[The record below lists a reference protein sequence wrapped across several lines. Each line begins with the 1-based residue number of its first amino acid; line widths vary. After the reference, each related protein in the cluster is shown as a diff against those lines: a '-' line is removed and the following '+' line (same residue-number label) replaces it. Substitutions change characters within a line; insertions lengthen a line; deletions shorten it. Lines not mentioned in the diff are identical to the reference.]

1 MLARL
6 SDDMVRA
13 KKQFFGQGPE
23 QAKSYMLDDMLFVV
37 MRGGLTTAEQTML
50 RFGQQNMVRQFRQLF
65 ENEMTEVLTGLV
77 EETTGRT
84 VVNYQSQI
92 MFDPDIIVEM
102 FVFADPRRDG
112 IEATAE
118 GQLEEERPARRSD
131 AAPSTA
137 RIRCLRARDPRL
149 PRRRRRRLRTRGSR
163 SAHSRPRRR
172 ASCAAAGTDP
182 AHHRRPA
189 RDRVRRDRRPL
200 PPAYAAGDAG
210 QARGLGAQ
218 R

>member
-1 MLARL
+1 MSDGPRARSSDLRGGDVLARL

-13 KKQFFGQGPE
+13 KKQFFGKGPE

-50 RFGQQNMVRQFRQLF
+50 RFGRQNMVRQFRQLF

-118 GQLEEERPARRSD
+118 GQLEDEATGAVPDVHERNDPP
-131 AAPSTA
+131 PSE
-137 RIRCLRARDPRL
+137 
-149 PRRRRRRLRTRGSR
+149 
-163 SAHSRPRRR
+163 
-172 ASCAAAGTDP
+172 
-182 AHHRRPA
+182 
-189 RDRVRRDRRPL
+189 
-200 PPAYAAGDAG
+200 
-210 QARGLGAQ
+210 Q
-218 R
+218 

>member
-1 MLARL
+1 MSDGPTARSSELLGGDVLARL

-13 KKQFFGQGPE
+13 KKQFFGKGPE

-50 RFGQQNMVRQFRQLF
+50 RFGRQNMVRQFRQLF

-77 EETTGRT
+77 EEATGRT

-118 GQLEEERPARRSD
+118 GQLEGRGDRRHTGCARAQRSATERAV
-131 AAPSTA
+131 
-137 RIRCLRARDPRL
+137 ARDAVAIPTRAGAAAASDGRMFTFGREVGTLWRPRALVPRL
-149 PRRRRRRLRTRGSR
+149 VDSR
-163 SAHSRPRRR
+163 VAV
-172 ASCAAAGTDP
+172 
-182 AHHRRPA
+182 
-189 RDRVRRDRRPL
+189 RDFVSTTT
-200 PPAYAAGDAG
+200 
-210 QARGLGAQ
+210 
-218 R
+218 